1 MVRKII
7 FDNEITLWWEYSALP
22 ECGYFEVFVNGE
34 TVGKTTKTHYEIHG
48 LTPLTNYVIK
58 IVKVDAENNP
68 IEKLCDFTVQTAQAK
83 KRIDVTKPPYFA
95 IGDGVNN
102 NTVAIQSALNDCK
115 PNEVVYFPKGTYLT
129 GALNV
134 RSNTEIYI
142 EVGAVLQ
149 GSVNLEDYLPKRKS
163 RFEGVENNCYG
174 SLINIGELD
183 KNGGFVCENIIIRG
197 GGIISG
203 GGESLC
209 KTIIDFERKNLRDYL
224 IENADYVKSCENPDT
239 IPGRTRGRLIS
250 VFNSKNVVL
259 SGITVQYGPAWNVH
273 AVYSKNVTVCGCKI
287 ISQGV
292 WNGDGFDPDSSED
305 CAIFDTEFYTH
316 DDSVAI
322 KSGKNPEGNII
333 NRPAKNIY
341 VFDCRGRN
349 GISIG
354 SEISGGIDGVY
365 VWDCDFSVSYGGM
378 TIKTTKKRGG
388 YIRNIF
394 VNNCTFNTF
403 TVYSD
408 LPYNNDGESAG
419 TLTKI
424 ENIKLENVTLN
435 GLRTYADGTKEKL
448 NCIELYGFD
457 DKEFYLNN
465 VTLKNLTLNSYPDRQ
480 EQTLKIKNV
489 KNLSVENVNYK

>member
-1 MVRKII
+1 MVRKIV
-7 FDNEITLWWEYSALP
+7 FDNEIALWWEYSILP
-22 ECGYFEVFVNGE
+22 QGGCFVIIVNGE
-34 TVGKTTKTHYEIHG
+34 VFGKTKKSHYEIRN
-48 LTPLTNYVIK
+48 LTPLTNYDIK
-58 IVKVDAENNP
+58 IIKVDAENNL
-68 IEKLCDFTVQTAQAK
+68 ISKLCDYTVQTTQVK
-83 KRIDVTKPPYFA
+83 TRIDVTKSPYSA
-95 IGDGVNN
+95 VGDGVNN
-102 NTVAIQSALNDCK
+102 DTVAIQRALNDCK
-115 PNEVVYFPKGTYLT
+115 PNEVVYFPKGTYLS
-129 GALNV
+129 GALKV

-149 GSVNLEDYLPKRKS
+149 GSVDLEDYLPKRKS
-163 RFEGVENNCYG
+163 RFEGIENNCYG

-183 KNGGFVCENIIIRG
+183 KNSGFTCENVIIRG

-203 GGESLC
+203 GGESLSRN
-209 KTIIDFERKNLRDYL
+209 IIDYERKNLKDFL
-224 IENADYVKSCENPDT
+224 TENADYVKSCENADT
-239 IPGRTRGRLIS
+239 IPGRARGRLIS
-250 VFNSKNVVL
+250 VFNCKNIVL
-259 SGITVQYGPAWNVH
+259 SNVTMQYGPAWNVH
-273 AVYSKNVTVCGCKI
+273 VTYSKDVTVYGCKI

-322 KSGKNPEGNII
+322 KSGKNPEGNVI
-333 NRPAKNIY
+333 NRPSKNIY
-341 VFDCRGRN
+341 VFDCYGRN

-394 VNNCTFNTF
+394 VNNCKFNTF

-419 TLTKI
+419 ALTKI

-435 GLRTYADGTKEKL
+435 GVRTYADGIEEKL

-457 DKEFYLNN
+457 DEEFYLNN
-465 VTLKNLTLNSYPDRQ
+465 ITLKNLTLRSYPNGQ

-489 KNLSVENVNYK
+489 KNLSVENVKFI